1 MVYPSVTRLLL
12 LVLGLCVL
20 CCGDLFSQNRP
31 LERAERE
38 REAILDDDPLR
49 QSRGSVRD
57 QREHDSVGDTTPL
70 GVDFV
75 SIELISHHDKATMS
89 ASPGVEALVIDPE
102 LPAPEDLTAI
112 LKSYLGREVSMAA
125 LGDLGRDI
133 VVAWRESDY
142 PLVDVYFPEQNITKG
157 RIQVVVREALL
168 GNRSVKG
175 SVITKEDYV
184 LQQFRL
190 HPGDRVNNRI
200 LSADLDWLN
209 ENPIREISVVYE
221 KGEEDGTTDIVLEV
235 EERNQITA
243 YAGFANTGLDSIGR
257 NQFSFGVNLGNP
269 FGREHAFG
277 YDLGADETF
286 EFLEAHSLFYQAFL
300 PWRHTLR
307 LSGSYVL
314 SEARDGGEV
323 GVKGVSKQLTAA
335 YRIPLDRP
343 EFNRSWRHH
352 VTFAFDY
359 KSTDTGLIFGG
370 ADLLG
375 SQIQVGQFRG
385 TYEFAFPDRYGYT
398 RVTAGII
405 GSPGDLFEYNTDA
418 SFQAARSGATADYWY
433 GFGKI
438 DRTTKLPHDFT
449 FRMRAS
455 GKVSS
460 DRLPAT
466 EQILGGGYVTVR
478 GFDESIIRGDSG
490 FLGSAELVSPPFELF
505 GSLEDTWNL
514 FAFLDTAAFDISQ
527 PRPGESSP
535 ALTGGGLGVTGRLG
549 NYGTIRAS
557 YGWALSSYGVSP
569 LPVNDGKFHFGLTVI
584 Y

>member
-1 MVYPSVTRLLL
+1 MVYPSIMRLLL

-20 CCGDLFSQNRP
+20 CRGNLIAQNRP

-38 REAILDDDPLR
+38 REEILDDDPLR
-49 QSRGSVRD
+49 QSRGSVKD
-57 QREHDSVGDTTPL
+57 QREHDSARDTTPL

-75 SIELISHHDKATMS
+75 SIELVSHHDKVTMS
-89 ASPGVEALVIDPE
+89 ASPGVEALLIDPE
-102 LPAPEDLTAI
+102 LPAPKDLPVI
-112 LKSYLGREVSMAA
+112 LKPYLSREVSIAA
-125 LGDLGRDI
+125 LGDLGKDI

-175 SVITKEDYV
+175 SVITKEDYI

-190 HPGDRVNNRI
+190 HSGDRVNNRI

-221 KGEEDGTTDIVLEV
+221 KGEEDGTTDIVLDV

-277 YDLGADETF
+277 YNLGADETF

-314 SEARDGGEV
+314 SEARDGVEV
-323 GVKGVSKQLTAA
+323 GIKGVSKQLTAA

-343 EFNRSWRHH
+343 EFNRSWRHY
-352 VTFAFDY
+352 VTLAFDY

-370 ADLLG
+370 ADLLS
-375 SQIQVGQFRG
+375 SQIQVGQFQG
-385 TYEFAFPDRYGYT
+385 SYEFAFPDPYGYT
-398 RVTAGII
+398 RVTAGIV
-405 GSPGDLFEYNTDA
+405 GSPGDLFEHNTDA
-418 SFQAARSGATADYWY
+418 SFQASRSGATADYWY

-438 DRTTKLPHDFT
+438 DRTTKLPRDFT
-449 FRMRAS
+449 FRMQAS
-455 GKVSS
+455 GKVST

-490 FLGSAELVSPPFELF
+490 FLGSAELISPPFEIF
-505 GSLEDTWNL
+505 GNLEDTWNL
-514 FAFLDTAAFDISQ
+514 FAFLDTAAFDISR
-527 PRPGESSP
+527 PRPDESSP
-535 ALTGGGLGVTGRLG
+535 ALTGGGIGVTGRLG

-557 YGWALSSYGVSP
+557 YGWTLSDYGVNP
-569 LPVNDGKFHFGLTVI
+569 LLVNDGKLHFGLTVI